1 MKKTNKQTKKINLHT
16 RQRLACQHSDLLKG
30 GIVQKQWIHSSTS
43 RAWRSENNQMKK
55 KHWKNPPK
63 GNIRVIYWE
72 QGSSEMNKT
81 AGLGVTISATT

>member
-55 KHWKNPPK
+55 KTLEKPPK
-63 GNIRVIYWE
+63 REYQSNILGTRV
-72 QGSSEMNKT
+72 K
-81 AGLGVTISATT
+81 

>member
-1 MKKTNKQTKKINLHT
+1 MKKKPNKQTKKNLHT

-55 KHWKNPPK
+55 NTLKKKPIREYQS
-63 GNIRVIYWE
+63 NILGTRVKLNE
-72 QGSSEMNKT
+72 
-81 AGLGVTISATT
+81 